1 MLIVLNN
8 KSNLTKEEYILYLE
22 KIKEIISRHEFVIC
36 PSMPYLS
43 IFNISNIKLG
53 SQDVSEKEGG
63 AYTGEISAFQLKS
76 LNISYCLVGH
86 SERRT
91 YFNETP
97 DIIKIKIKN
106 LLKQNIIP
114 ILCIGE
120 TKEEKQQGKTKE
132 LITSQINYILS
143 TLSEVEKEK
152 IIIAY
157 EPIWSIGTG
166 IIPTIDDIDD
176 VLSSIR
182 EILPKNKLLYGGS
195 INEENV
201 TNLHESKLINGY
213 LLGGLSLKPEKL
225 KIFTEI
231 LEKKQN

>member
-8 KSNLTKEEYILYLE
+8 KSNLTKEEYVLYLE
-22 KIKEIISRHEFVIC
+22 KIKAIVSKHELVVC

-63 AYTGEISAFQLKS
+63 AYTGETSALQLKS

-86 SERRT
+86 SERRA

-114 ILCIGE
+114 ILCVGE
-120 TKEEKQQGKTKE
+120 TKEEKQKGKTKE
-132 LITSQINYILS
+132 LLTSQINYILS
-143 TLSEVEKEK
+143 TLSEEEKEK

-176 VLSSIR
+176 VLNSIR

-201 TNLHESKLINGY
+201 ASLQESKMINGY

-225 KIFTEI
+225 KIFTQI
-231 LEKKQN
+231 LENKQN

>member
-22 KIKEIISRHEFVIC
+22 KIKDIVSRHELVVC

-63 AYTGEISAFQLKS
+63 AYTGETSALQLKS
-76 LNISYCLVGH
+76 LNITYCLVGH

-106 LLKQNIIP
+106 LLSQNIIP
-114 ILCIGE
+114 ILCVGE
-120 TKEEKQQGKTKE
+120 TKEEKHQGKTKE
-132 LITSQINYILS
+132 LLSTQINYILS
-143 TLSEVEKEK
+143 TLSEEEKEK

-166 IIPTIDDIDD
+166 TIPTIDDIDD
-176 VLSSIR
+176 VLSCIR

-201 TNLHESKLINGY
+201 TSLQESKMINGY

-231 LEKKQN
+231 LENKQN

>member
-8 KSNLTKEEYILYLE
+8 KSNLTKEEYVLYLE
-22 KIKEIISRHEFVIC
+22 KIKDIVSKHELVVC

-63 AYTGEISAFQLKS
+63 AYTGETSALQLKS

-86 SERRT
+86 SERRA

-114 ILCIGE
+114 ILCVGE

-132 LITSQINYILS
+132 LLTSQINYILS
-143 TLSEVEKEK
+143 TLSEEEKEK

-176 VLSSIR
+176 VLNSIR

-201 TNLHESKLINGY
+201 SSLQESKMINGY

-225 KIFTEI
+225 KIFTQI
-231 LEKKQN
+231 LENKQN

>member
-8 KSNLTKEEYILYLE
+8 KSNLTKEEYVLYLE
-22 KIKEIISRHEFVIC
+22 KIKDIVSRHELVVC

-63 AYTGEISAFQLKS
+63 AYTGETSALQLKS

-86 SERRT
+86 SERRA

-106 LLKQNIIP
+106 LLSQNIIP
-114 ILCIGE
+114 ILCVGE

-132 LITSQINYILS
+132 LLISQINYILS
-143 TLSEVEKEK
+143 TLSEEEKEK

-176 VLSSIR
+176 VLNSIR
-182 EILPKNKLLYGGS
+182 DILPKNKLLYGGS

-201 TNLHESKLINGY
+201 SSLQESKMINGY

-231 LEKKQN
+231 LEKKQK

>member
-8 KSNLTKEEYILYLE
+8 KSNLTKEEYVLYLE
-22 KIKEIISRHEFVIC
+22 KIKDIVSKHELVVC

-63 AYTGEISAFQLKS
+63 AYTGETSALQLKS

-86 SERRT
+86 SERRA

-114 ILCIGE
+114 ILCVGE

-132 LITSQINYILS
+132 LLTSQINYILS
-143 TLSEVEKEK
+143 TLSEEEKEK

-176 VLSSIR
+176 VLNSIR

-201 TNLHESKLINGY
+201 ASLQESKMINGY

-225 KIFTEI
+225 KIFTQI
-231 LEKKQN
+231 LENKQN

>member
-22 KIKEIISRHEFVIC
+22 KIKDIVSRHELVVC

-63 AYTGEISAFQLKS
+63 AYTGETSALQLKS
-76 LNISYCLVGH
+76 LNITYCLVGH

-106 LLKQNIIP
+106 LLSQNIIP
-114 ILCIGE
+114 ILCVGE
-120 TKEEKQQGKTKE
+120 TKEEKHQGKTKE
-132 LITSQINYILS
+132 LLSTQINYILS
-143 TLSEVEKEK
+143 TLSEEEKEK

-166 IIPTIDDIDD
+166 TIPTIDDIDD
-176 VLSSIR
+176 VLSGIR

-201 TNLHESKLINGY
+201 TSLQESKMINGY

>member
-22 KIKEIISRHEFVIC
+22 KIKDIVSRHELVVC

-63 AYTGEISAFQLKS
+63 AYTGETSALQLKS

-106 LLKQNIIP
+106 LLSKNIIP
-114 ILCIGE
+114 ILCVGE
-120 TKEEKQQGKTKE
+120 TKEERHQGKTKE
-132 LITSQINYILS
+132 LLFTQINYILS
-143 TLSEVEKEK
+143 TLSEEERDK

-176 VLSSIR
+176 VLSGIR

-201 TNLHESKLINGY
+201 TSLQESKMINGY

>member
-8 KSNLTKEEYILYLE
+8 KSNLTKEEYVLYLE
-22 KIKEIISRHEFVIC
+22 KIKDIVSRHELVLC

-63 AYTGEISAFQLKS
+63 AYTGETSALQLKS

-86 SERRT
+86 SERRA

-106 LLKQNIIP
+106 LLSHNITP

-120 TKEEKQQGKTKE
+120 TKEEKQQGNTKE
-132 LITSQINYILS
+132 LLTSQINYILS
-143 TLSEVEKEK
+143 TLSDAEKEK

-176 VLSSIR
+176 VLNSIR

-201 TNLHESKLINGY
+201 TSLQESKMINGY